1 MANAAYSH
9 DREDEARSAMLRQ
22 WGINPRAPSAD
33 VIPIRKPLGLGI
45 VPGDDAPSE
54 HDASSYDD
62 GLQHGPVMDLTGF
75 DRAALDAAAS
85 VELVYISLNAAGS
98 MLDTATRKLKERCA
112 GLETEI
118 ARLTAK
124 VAEAQAK
131 VGELSFVSERLR
143 IEIKARKAC
152 RARWAA
158 MAMTAGRASAA
169 REEPKA
175 EQGREGP
182 RPVSWDIDAA
192 AFAVTPLMSDGRRG
206 PTLHLRALFEEFDAQ
221 INDADAAEEHDAA
234 ASSRAALEREVA
246 LARQG
251 APPR

>member
-143 IEIKARKAC
+143 IENKGPQGLPGP
-152 RARWAA
+152 
-158 MAMTAGRASAA
+158 MGRDGHDG
-169 REEPKA
+169 RPGERGPKGA
-175 EQGREGP
+175 DGRPGAPGP
-182 RPVSWDIDAA
+182 RPVSWDIDAEQ
-192 AFAVTPLMSDGRRG
+192 FAVTPLMSDGRRG
-206 PTLHLRALFEEFDAQ
+206 PTLHLRALFEEFNAQ